1 MINQYVSWTKEK
13 PMGSHK
19 TKSSTGASLK
29 AEHITFL
36 RLLLLKVCLNKQTNK
51 KDHKLVLWS

>member
-1 MINQYVSWTKEK
+1 
-13 PMGSHK
+13 MGSHK

>member
-1 MINQYVSWTKEK
+1 
-13 PMGSHK
+13 MGSHK

-36 RLLLLKVCLNKQTNK
+36 RLLLLKVCLNKQTEK
-51 KDHKLVLWS
+51 KRSQVSIVVIKAVL